1 MKTVIN
7 SRAEK
12 FDFFLYYIFM
22 VVFCGFTAW
31 NAISIGGAFLPFSVV
46 GGTCAILSAIILR
59 SYFHHITQVRHL
71 LQAFIVLL
79 LLLFIGS
86 SITEIVVFQLKVY
99 SFTMKC
105 ALYAFCVATPI
116 KHLRDLNKKWAEYE
130 RHK

>member
-12 FDFFLYYIFM
+12 VDFFLYYIFM

-31 NAISIGGAFLPFSVV
+31 HAISTGGAFLPYSVV
-46 GGTCAILSAIILR
+46 GGACAILSAIILR

-71 LQAFIVLL
+71 LQAFIVFL

-86 SITEIVVFQLKVY
+86 SITEIVVFQVKVY
-99 SFTMKC
+99 PFVMKC